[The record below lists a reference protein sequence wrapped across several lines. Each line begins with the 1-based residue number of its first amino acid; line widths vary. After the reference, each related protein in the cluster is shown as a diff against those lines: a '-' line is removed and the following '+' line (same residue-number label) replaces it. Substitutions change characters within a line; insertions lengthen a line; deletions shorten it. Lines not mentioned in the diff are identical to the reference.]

1 MYDSIYMRYVNFIET
16 ESRMAFARG
25 WGKTYYHN
33 LSLELFSFCK
43 TESLSPLNNNS
54 PFFLTKPLTAVFL
67 PGKKRILG
75 VPEWKHSSIF
85 FEFSIIKMQQWVT
98 FKIQF
103 LKKLKTLFTE
113 EKKKIKEQGQNIF
126 AGWVLWNLKQTS
138 KLQIIGNWE
147 LPS

>member
-103 LKKLKTLFTE
+103 LKKLKNIIYRG
-113 EKKKIKEQGQNIF
+113 KKEDKGPGPKYF
-126 AGWVLWNLKQTS
+126 CWTS
-138 KLQIIGNWE
+138 FVK
-147 LPS
+147 P